1 MVNMGN
7 FCFTFCNLCFFY
19 TVWIVCVKE
28 LQNEIAFRM
37 YFFFENVIPKIYNNL
52 IGCSWILPTN
62 IYSMPACL
70 CLSSKTQSLV
80 NMIPPSK
87 ELSIV
92 ALFSQY
98 FFFIMPS
105 FSTYAFHSFISI
117 FLEYIFPLISA
128 LIKLTFPST

>member
-98 FFFIMPS
+98 FFYNAIIFNLCIS
-105 FSTYAFHSFISI
+105 QFYFYIFRVHISI
-117 FLEYIFPLISA
+117 NFSFN
-128 LIKLTFPST
+128 